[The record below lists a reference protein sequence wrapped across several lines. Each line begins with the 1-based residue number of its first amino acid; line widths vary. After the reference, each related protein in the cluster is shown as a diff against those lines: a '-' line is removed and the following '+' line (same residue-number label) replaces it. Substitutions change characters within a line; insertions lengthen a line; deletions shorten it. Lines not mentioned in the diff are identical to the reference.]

1 MTNDLTQ
8 LRTWLLNLN
17 LNLNLCL
24 KPSLDDD
31 LAFRKETNR
40 LLALGMQD
48 SKEGV
53 FHPAEWE

>member
-8 LRTWLLNLN
+8 LRNWLPNQNPNQNL
-17 LNLNLCL
+17 LL
-24 KPSLDDD
+24 KPPLDDD
-31 LAFRKETNR
+31 LAFCEKTNR

-48 SKEGV
+48 SKEGI